1 MKSEGTIIKANV
13 YYEELEKELMRL
25 TDLVDETV
33 SK

>member
-1 MKSEGTIIKANV
+1 MKSEGTVIKTNV